1 MKKMLITMALI
12 FIANQLIA
20 QNYKFGKVSKE
31 ELQEEFYPQDSSA
44 NAVVLY
50 KNRRTHFKYIQGEG
64 FIVETIIHERIKIY
78 NSEGYN
84 WATKY
89 ISYYNPRGEDSE
101 KVSILGAKTYR
112 LKDGKIQSNKLAKS
126 EIFDEE
132 SNQYWSRK
140 KYTMPNITDGC
151 VVEWKYRLT
160 SPYRSIDKVE
170 LQYKIPIKKI
180 ECSIEIPEYYH
191 FNVKHTGYVQINST
205 STEKFSTLSLTN
217 KNIVYETNGSI
228 DRQASNTSYQK
239 VDFTT
244 NITSIDNAQV
254 PALLEES
261 HINNIDNYKAE
272 IYYELSSIKW
282 PEQPIKHYV
291 QSWEDVTRTI
301 RKKYVFGDELN
312 KSSYFKEDLEAIIV
326 NSGGNKNQILVN
338 IFEFVKQK
346 VKWNGVYQKYSYNG
360 VRKAYREGS
369 GSTADINFIL
379 ISMLREAS
387 INANPVL
394 ISTRNHGVSV
404 FPTIKGFNYVIAA
417 VEIENNMFLLD
428 ATEEYS
434 VPNVMPLRN
443 LNGQGRIVRKDKTSN
458 WINLMPTKLSETN
471 STMNIVIDS
480 DGFVK
485 GMKRTQYTKLNA
497 LNYRNK
503 YLKIKDEEILFKT
516 EAKIGDIEISDYKV
530 TNKDNF
536 YKPIV
541 ETYKFSSEDLLSII
555 GDKIYFKPLLFTA
568 TTQNPFKLE
577 NRKYPIDFGTPIAT
591 KSIVSITIPDGYII
605 ESIPESL
612 AMALPNNYGV
622 YKFNITA
629 SENKISVYSVFKM
642 NTAIYPIDYYPE
654 IKEFYKMIVTK
665 NLEQIVLKKSE

>member
-1 MKKMLITMALI
+1 MALI

-31 ELQEEFYPQDSSA
+31 ELQEKFYEQDSSA

-50 KNRRTHFKYIQGEG
+50 KNRRTYFKYIQGEG
-64 FIVETIIHERIKIY
+64 FMVETIIHERIKIY

-84 WATKY
+84 WAAKY

-101 KVSILGAKTYR
+101 KVSILGAKTYS
-112 LKDGKIQSNKLAKS
+112 LTGGKVQSNKLAKS

-132 SNQYWSRK
+132 LNQYWSQK

-191 FNVKHTGYVQINST
+191 FNVKHTGYIQINST
-205 STEKFSTLSLTN
+205 STEKYSTLSLTN

-228 DRQASNTSYQK
+228 DRQASSTSYQK

-244 NITSIDNAQV
+244 NITSIDNEHV

-261 HINNIDNYKAE
+261 YINNINNYRAE

-282 PEQPIKHYV
+282 PEEPIKHYV

-301 RKKYVFGDELN
+301 RKKYVFGDELT
-312 KSSYFKEDLEAIIV
+312 KTSYFKEDLEAIIV

-360 VRKAYREGS
+360 VRKAYKEGS

-394 ISTRNHGVSV
+394 ISTRNHGVPV

-434 VPNVMPLRN
+434 IPNVMPLRN
-443 LNGQGRIVRKDKTSN
+443 LNGQGRIIRGDKTSS

-471 STMNIVIDS
+471 STMNIIIDS

-485 GMKRTQYTKLNA
+485 GMKRTQYTRLNA

-503 YLKIKDEEILFKT
+503 YLKIKDEEILVKT
-516 EAKIGDIEISDYKV
+516 EEKIGNIEISDYKV

-536 YKPIV
+536 YKPVV
-541 ETYKFSSEDLLSII
+541 ETYKFTSEDLLSII
-555 GDKIYFKPLLFTA
+555 DNKIYFKPLLFTA

-577 NRKYPIDFGTPIAT
+577 NRQYPIDFGTPIAT
-591 KSIVSITIPDGYII
+591 KNIVSITIPEGYVI
-605 ESIPESL
+605 ESIPESFS
-612 AMALPNNYGV
+612 MALPNNYGV
-622 YKFNITA
+622 YKFRITA
-629 SENKISVYSVFKM
+629 SGNKISVYSVFKM

-665 NLEQIVLKKSE
+665 NLEQIVLKKGE